1 MIYSYAGNIMVKD
14 MTHIYIHDTNSSN
27 MGIGYN
33 NFQGAI
39 FNLFSK
45 TMVG

>member
-1 MIYSYAGNIMVKD
+1 MVKD